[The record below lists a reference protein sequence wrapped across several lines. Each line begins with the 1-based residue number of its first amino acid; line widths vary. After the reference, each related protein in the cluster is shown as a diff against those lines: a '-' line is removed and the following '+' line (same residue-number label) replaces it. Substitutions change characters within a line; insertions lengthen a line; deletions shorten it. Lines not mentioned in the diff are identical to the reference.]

1 MAGFANCS
9 SCPAIC
15 KCEFTVQKRKGWVEG
30 YFTCHTN
37 PNKPK
42 PTKTNQNKPSMATI
56 VERED
61 FDPEELCKVQAQR
74 ERVGGRKDA

>member
-1 MAGFANCS
+1 M
-9 SCPAIC
+9 
-15 KCEFTVQKRKGWVEG
+15 EG